1 MLRTLVRYNYREMFT
16 SYKQISREIGYVGYS
31 PFPSMEEMN
40 KLLSNLSSNPTI
52 SDFKKALSLYR
63 FTPEAKTP
71 EEEKVI
77 HMLQL
82 GLSIAK
88 KDLFLAQPEQ
98 SFAKVAFNHILN
110 LIPSLTLFYLLRIT
124 FNSTDQSF

>member
-1 MLRTLVRYNYREMFT
+1 MFT

-31 PFPSMEEMN
+31 PFPFMEEMN
-40 KLLSNLSSNPTI
+40 ELLNNLSSNPTI

-88 KDLFLAQPEQ
+88 RDLFLAQPEQ
-98 SFAKVAFNHILN
+98 SFVKVAFNHILN

-124 FNSTDQSF
+124 FNSTDQFF